1 MQRTAMNEDL
11 SPTKT
16 KQNERMNDLRSRSRM
31 RQKKQTKDREKTEL
45 ISAAKGV
52 DLTSGTQ
59 YMSNSS
65 YWAPML

>member
-1 MQRTAMNEDL
+1 MRKED
-11 SPTKT
+11 
-16 KQNERMNDLRSRSRM
+16 DLRSRSRR
-31 RQKKQTKDREKTEL
+31 RQKQTKDREKTEL